1 MGTNT
6 ATVEL
11 TSVKKER
18 KPNRGKMK
26 IQLFVVLISVAV
38 VLSQSSST
46 KAPTTASKATSTT
59 KAPTTTSKATSTTQA
74 PTTASKAT
82 STTKAPTTASKATST
97 TGSNKPPTT
106 TNNPPATTSGA
117 SSYGAVAIS

>member
-59 KAPTTTSKATSTTQA
+59 KAPTPTSKATSTR
-74 PTTASKAT
+74 
-82 STTKAPTTASKATST
+82 KAPTTASKATST

-117 SSYGAVAIS
+117 SSYGAVAISFLFTSFMVRFSA

>member
-38 VLSQSSST
+38 VLSQNSS
-46 KAPTTASKATSTT
+46 PT
-59 KAPTTTSKATSTTQA
+59 PTRSS
-74 PTTASKAT
+74 
-82 STTKAPTTASKATST
+82 TKAPTTASKATST

-117 SSYGAVAIS
+117 SSYGAVAISFLFTSFMVKFSA

>member
-1 MGTNT
+1 MGNT

-59 KAPTTTSKATSTTQA
+59 KAPTTTSKATSTTG
-74 PTTASKAT
+74 
-82 STTKAPTTASKATST
+82 ST
-97 TGSNKPPTT
+97 KPPTT

-117 SSYGAVAIS
+117 SSYGAVAISFLFTSFMVKFSA

>member
-1 MGTNT
+1 MG
-6 ATVEL
+6 TVEL

-38 VLSQSSST
+38 VLSQNSSPTPTTSST
-46 KAPTTASKATSTT
+46 K
-59 KAPTTTSKATSTTQA
+59 A

-97 TGSNKPPTT
+97 TGTNK
-106 TNNPPATTSGA
+106 PPATTSGA
-117 SSYGAVAIS
+117 SSYGAVAISFLFTSFMVKFS

>member
-38 VLSQSSST
+38 VLSQSPSPTPTSSST
-46 KAPTTASKATSTT
+46 K
-59 KAPTTTSKATSTTQA
+59 A

-97 TGSNKPPTT
+97 TGSNKQPTT
-106 TNNPPATTSGA
+106 HQQQPLEHLHMEQLQFLFYLPVLWL
-117 SSYGAVAIS
+117 SSQL

>member
-59 KAPTTTSKATSTTQA
+59 
-74 PTTASKAT
+74 
-82 STTKAPTTASKATST
+82 
-97 TGSNKPPTT
+97 GSNKPSTT

-117 SSYGAVAIS
+117 SSYGAVAISFLFTSFMVKFSA

>member
-38 VLSQSSST
+38 VLSQSPS
-46 KAPTTASKATSTT
+46 
-59 KAPTTTSKATSTTQA
+59 
-74 PTTASKAT
+74 TTASKAT

-117 SSYGAVAIS
+117 SSYGAVAISFLFTSFMVKFSA